1 MILKDIFEQVEKNI
15 DSLVA
20 KQVDWAAGAS
30 REEFQAARAGK
41 LKLHFFDREVPD
53 EWLSDIKGKK
63 VLCLAGAG
71 GLQAPLLACAGA
83 KVTVIDLSDK
93 MLDQDRAVAE
103 RENLQMEIVKGNMC
117 DLSMFG
123 EGTFDYIINPP
134 SLMYVPEP
142 GAVFREC
149 YRVLSKGGV
158 FIMMAPNPINYVCD
172 HIDDADG
179 GYYKAVH
186 RMPFC
191 STDHDD
197 SDWIEYGNT
206 RRSDRLRFPDQRIHG
221 MPDGRHHRTVFYDE
235 GSKELISEILD
246 QLVKTAIH
254 INSSAADMVYCL

>member
-1 MILKDIFEQVEKNI
+1 
-15 DSLVA
+15 
-20 KQVDWAAGAS
+20 
-30 REEFQAARAGK
+30 
-41 LKLHFFDREVPD
+41 
-53 EWLSDIKGKK
+53 
-63 VLCLAGAG
+63 
-71 GLQAPLLACAGA
+71 
-83 KVTVIDLSDK
+83 

-158 FIMMAPNPINYVCD
+158 FFMMAPNPINYVCD

-206 RRSDRLRFPDQRIHG
+206 METYLGGLIDCGFLINGYMECQMEDI
-221 MPDGRHHRTVFYDE
+221 T
-235 GSKELISEILD
+235 ELYFMTRA
-246 QLVKTAIH
+246 VK
-254 INSSAADMVYCL
+254 N